1 MSVDAALVSAAGR
14 IASASRFSAAFD
26 AEPSGDAPGADEL
39 AEAGIDDPL
48 LAAIGRSSRDRRAIV
63 ILAGGTD
70 IEIDIEA
77 AGA

>member
-1 MSVDAALVSAAGR
+1 MSVAPALVSTAGR
-14 IASASRFSAAFD
+14 IASASRFPGLD
-26 AEPSGDAPGADEL
+26 DEPTADGAGADEL
-39 AEAGIDDPL
+39 VDAGVEDPL